1 MIALTVALGRWQ
13 THRAAEK
20 QARQEMFDARLK
32 EAPIVL
38 GGESG
43 PAEALLYRRVRATGE
58 WIAVGQI
65 FIDNQVHQGRAGFHV
80 ITPLRISG
88 SERAV
93 LVNRGWIART
103 SAYPA
108 APAVEVPAGRVS
120 VEGIASLPPARVLEL
135 SSETVTGNV
144 WQNLSL
150 ARYAE
155 RMRIP
160 VLPVEVLADR
170 AGDGL
175 AAVRERP
182 DFGIDRHREYAL
194 TWFSLAV
201 TLGVLWIV
209 YTFRIER

>member
-1 MIALTVALGRWQ
+1 MIVLTVSLGRWQ

-20 QARQEMFDARLK
+20 EARQAMFEARMR

-38 GGESG
+38 GGDSG
-43 PAEALLYRRVRATGE
+43 PADALLYRRVRATGE
-58 WIAVGQI
+58 WIAAGQI

-80 ITPLRISG
+80 ITPLRIAG
-88 SERAV
+88 SDRAV

-103 SAYPA
+103 AAYPA
-108 APAVEVPAGRVS
+108 APPVEVPAGRVT
-120 VEGIASLPPARVLEL
+120 VDGVASLPPARVLEL

-160 VLPVEVLADR
+160 VLPVVVLADR
-170 AGDGL
+170 AGDAL

-182 DFGIDRHREYAL
+182 DLGIDRHREYSL

-201 TLGVLWIV
+201 TLAVLWIV
-209 YTFRIER
+209 FTFRIER